1 MNSLHYPFE
10 GEGVGG
16 RGGGGKER
24 DRKEKL
30 AEDTEEFQAPL
41 VFGEQPWEPRRDQ
54 EGHWLHPTG
63 SALAPQG
70 PGSLWGWLRHSLCAP
85 ALTGDNWNPL
95 WSHLRNPDNKVKIL
109 ASPPET

>member
-1 MNSLHYPFE
+1 MNSLHYPLE

-54 EGHWLHPTG
+54 EGH
-63 SALAPQG
+63 
-70 PGSLWGWLRHSLCAP
+70 
-85 ALTGDNWNPL
+85 
-95 WSHLRNPDNKVKIL
+95 
-109 ASPPET
+109 